1 MMAGHHV
8 RMIQTTPCRCSECSA
23 EFIPDPRVGDRQVTC
38 GVAECQQAR
47 HAKQCREWR
56 AANGEATASH
66 YEDVVVPF
74 REQQPDY
81 QRRWRWGQRLREIR
95 EKTTRF
101 GGSLLIGLR
110 GLVQRA
116 ERLVARTA
124 GVVQTGVLAGEKLD
138 RAVAVV
144 RSTIAAVEQ
153 LEASVAELREL
164 GL

>member
-1 MMAGHHV
+1 M
-8 RMIQTTPCRCSECSA
+8 
-23 EFIPDPRVGDRQVTC
+23 TC
-38 GVAECQQAR
+38 GATECQQSR
-47 HAKQCREWR
+47 HAQQCRVWH
-56 AANGEATASH
+56 AANRDATASH

-81 QRRWRWGQRLREIR
+81 QRRWRWGQQLREIR
-95 EKTTRF
+95 EKTTLF
-101 GGSLLIGLR
+101 GGALLLGLR

-116 ERLVARTA
+116 ERLVAGATD
-124 GVVQTGVLAGEKLD
+124 VVQTGVLAGEKLG

>member
-1 MMAGHHV
+1 MAGHHV
-8 RMIQTTPCRCSECSA
+8 RMNSTTPCRCSECSA
-23 EFIPDPRVGDRQVTC
+23 EFVPDPRVGERQVTC
-38 GVAECQQAR
+38 GAPECQQGR

-56 AANGEATASH
+56 AANSEATASH

-81 QRRWRWGQRLREIR
+81 QRRWRWFHQLREIR

-101 GGSLLIGLR
+101 GGALLIGLR
-110 GLVQRA
+110 GLVQQA
-116 ERLVARTA
+116 ERLLARA
-124 GVVQTGVLAGEKLD
+124 VGVVQTGVLAGEKLNQ
-138 RAVAVV
+138 AVAVV
-144 RSTIAAVEQ
+144 RSTIAAIEQ

>member
-1 MMAGHHV
+1 
-8 RMIQTTPCRCSECSA
+8 
-23 EFIPDPRVGDRQVTC
+23 VTC
-38 GVAECQQAR
+38 GADECQQAR

-56 AANGEATASH
+56 AANSEATASH

-74 REQQPDY
+74 RERQPDY
-81 QRRWRWGQRLREIR
+81 QRRCRWRQRLREIR

-101 GGSLLIGLR
+101 GGSLLLALR

-116 ERLVARTA
+116 ERLAA
-124 GVVQTGVLAGEKLD
+124 QAADVVQTGVLAGEKLG

-144 RSTIAAVEQ
+144 RSTIAAIEQ
-153 LEASVAELREL
+153 LETSMAELREL